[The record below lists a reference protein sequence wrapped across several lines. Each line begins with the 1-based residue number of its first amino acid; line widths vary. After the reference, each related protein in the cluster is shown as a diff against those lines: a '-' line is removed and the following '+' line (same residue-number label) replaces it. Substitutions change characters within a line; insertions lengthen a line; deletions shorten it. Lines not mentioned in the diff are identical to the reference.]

1 MMYQIEVHTTSESEE
16 TRIVRFNPKA
26 VQAALEDSFEESEI
40 KVNVLFD
47 GAGAELEVIIRVLLR
62 SSAISLVITASIL
75 INFLLRPSTR
85 HTARPTWQ
93 SDMIKL
99 ENIIKT
105 LTLISKLM
113 PSFYLLLNLIK
124 YLGSLSPLG
133 DHVHKSQQQYQARLR
148 TEHQL

>member
-26 VQAALEDSFEESEI
+26 VQAALEDSFEDKI

-47 GAGAELEVIIRVLLR
+47 GAGAELEGIIRVLLR

>member
-26 VQAALEDSFEESEI
+26 VQAALEDSFEDKI

-75 INFLLRPSTR
+75 INFLLRLSTR